1 MQKNHSQS
9 RADQELLSRI
19 LRQQSGW
26 RGTLS
31 TLLQRHHHGVLARCH
46 AYLRNHEDAEDA
58 TQETELRAYRAIRN
72 FRGEASFRTWLFAI
86 ADRQCH
92 SLAYR
97 RKRRMLDEHLRAL
110 IKIHEDSRLPGS
122 DDSTGR
128 QEAMQQALS
137 KLPDDARDVLTLRFY
152 KDFSIEDIA
161 ITLDL
166 GLSATKMRLYRAL
179 DKCAV
184 LMQDHQ
190 QVLYH

>member
-9 RADQELLSRI
+9 CADQELLSCI
-19 LRQQSGW
+19 LSQETGW
-26 RGTLS
+26 RDTLS

-92 SLAYR
+92 NLAYR

-110 IKIHEDSRLPGS
+110 IRIHEDSLAGS
-122 DDSTGR
+122 NDSTGR
-128 QEAMQQALS
+128 QETMQLALS
-137 KLPDDARDVLTLRFY
+137 ELPDEARDMLTLRFY

-179 DKCAV
+179 DKFAV
-184 LMQDHQ
+184 LMQDRQ